1 MKLPVWRWDDGGATY
16 YQDTSALLWRRPGE
30 LVGRFYNVNVYNMYI
45 LLPSKNENFQIK
57 NSDIFSYFCSKHRL
71 RVFVRTASF

>member
-45 LLPSKNENFQIK
+45 LLE
-57 NSDIFSYFCSKHRL
+57 
-71 RVFVRTASF
+71 VFKEDHMLD

>member
-30 LVGRFYNVNVYNMYI
+30 LVGRFYYVNVYNMYI
-45 LLPSKNENFQIK
+45 LLE
-57 NSDIFSYFCSKHRL
+57 
-71 RVFVRTASF
+71 VFKEDHIVDVCHYMKM